1 MTVHPE
7 TSKPQRLDE
16 IPTRWETLSEPTAF
30 VMRYATAVRRYV
42 VAIVRDEELAE
53 EVLQDFLL
61 QVMSCGFKTVD
72 RTRGRFRDYLKVL
85 VRNAALARLRRAQA
99 EARQT
104 RGGRALD
111 GLHCEAAEPEAEL
124 EWRDQWRRSILERA
138 WGALER
144 HQRKSA
150 GNLSFA
156 VLWLV
161 AQYPAENSK
170 ALSQRASALAG
181 APVEPD
187 AFRKQ
192 LSRARR
198 VFARLLLREVA
209 QTLRDP
215 TPQSL
220 EEELVELGLMK
231 YVGGFLPRG
240 WARGARLPTAE

>member
-1 MTVHPE
+1 MTVQPE
-7 TSKPQRLDE
+7 MSEPQRLDE
-16 IPTRWETLSEPTAF
+16 IITRWETLSEPAAF

-42 VAIVRDEELAE
+42 IAIVRDEELAE

-61 QVMSCGFKTVD
+61 QVMSSGFKTAD

-99 EARQT
+99 EAKQT
-104 RGGRALD
+104 RDGRALD
-111 GLHCEAAEPEAEL
+111 GLHCEAAETEAEL
-124 EWRDQWRRSILERA
+124 EWRDQWRRSIMERA

-144 HQRKSA
+144 HQRKST

-170 ALSQRASALAG
+170 VLSRRASALAG

-198 VFARLLLREVA
+198 LFARLLLREVA

-215 TPQSL
+215 TPQMV

-240 WARGARLPTAE
+240 WTKGDALATLD